1 MIIKYTFKDNDYTQI
16 IEKHLE
22 EYGPYFAMLYDT
34 IREHRE
40 FIDSVRKY
48 NEMSIT
54 NPEKKELKQK
64 LIRIIKQAF
73 KNYINSIQPNS
84 KWQTDGFNAEE
95 LNKSKQY
102 IFENI
107 KIDIVNSISDKW
119 QNGEVVY
126 YFTSNQKYLT
136 M

>member
-1 MIIKYTFKDNDYTQI
+1 MIIKYTFKNNDYTQI

-22 EYGPYFAMLYDT
+22 EYGPFLITLHKTIDDSIDFKNNVMRYD
-34 IREHRE
+34 
-40 FIDSVRKY
+40 
-48 NEMSIT
+48 EMAVT

-64 LIRIIKQAF
+64 LIRTIKQAF
-73 KNYINSIQPNS
+73 KKYINSIRPNS
-84 KWQTDGFNAEE
+84 KWQTDGLNAEE
-95 LNKSKQY
+95 LNNSKQY
-102 IFENI
+102 IIENI

>member
-22 EYGPYFAMLYDT
+22 EYGPFLGILHKTINDSIEFKENVMKYD
-34 IREHRE
+34 
-40 FIDSVRKY
+40 
-48 NEMSIT
+48 EMS
-54 NPEKKELKQK
+54 NNDPKRKELKQK
-64 LIRIIKQAF
+64 LVKTIKQAF
-73 KNYINSIQPNS
+73 QNYINSIKPNS
-84 KWQTDGFNAEE
+84 KWQTDGINAED
-95 LNKSKQY
+95 LNDSKQY